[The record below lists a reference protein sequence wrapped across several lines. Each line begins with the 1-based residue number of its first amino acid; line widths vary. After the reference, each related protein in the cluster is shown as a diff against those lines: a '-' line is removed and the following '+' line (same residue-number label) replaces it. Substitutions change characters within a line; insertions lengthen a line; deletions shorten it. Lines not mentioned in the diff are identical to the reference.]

1 MSIRILLADDH
12 IVIRDGIRA
21 LLEKHSD
28 FEVVAVAGNGRET
41 LDLIQ
46 KQDIDVVIMDISMP
60 HMTGIEATQQIK
72 TCSPKTK
79 VLALSV
85 HTDNELVARM
95 IEAGASGYLPKSCE
109 IDELIEAIQTVI
121 QNRTYL
127 SSAVVDS
134 VFKYMQK
141 ESSSPPDLT
150 PNPLT
155 TREREV
161 LQQIAEGKS
170 TKEMASLLCV
180 SESTIESHRKNIMKK
195 LDLHSIAELTKYA
208 IRHGLT
214 SIES

>member
-1 MSIRILLADDH
+1 MRIRILLADDH

-28 FEVVAVAGNGRET
+28 FDVVAVASDGRET

-46 KQDIDVVIMDISMP
+46 KQDIDVVVMDISMP

-72 TCSPKTK
+72 ILSPKVK

-85 HTDNELVARM
+85 HADNELVARM

-109 IDELIEAIQTVI
+109 IDELIDAIRTVA
-121 QNRTYL
+121 QNRTFL
-127 SSAVVDS
+127 SPSVVDS
-134 VFKYMQK
+134 VFKFMQNK
-141 ESSSPPDLT
+141 PSLADCS

-155 TREREV
+155 PRERDV

-170 TKEMASLLCV
+170 TKEIASLLCV
-180 SESTIESHRKNIMKK
+180 SESTVESHRQNIMKK
-195 LDLHSIAELTKYA
+195 LDIHTIAELTKYA

-214 SIES
+214 SFES